1 MHHTKQYQVLTQP
14 YTFAP
19 AGPTHQPGGAKFI
32 SKYLKT
38 NCFPDI
44 NHSDDCGP
52 SLSIGQTW
60 TLILSGASGGSPLTG
75 WVGGA
80 FGGPKPVPSATHRS
94 GVQSLLVPR
103 EVALRSARA
112 RLPLRRRCEVAKRYQ
127 MRSTPCQASPA
138 YRRSGHRPPVQS
150 ATSALV
156 AAPLPPGAEPTATQI
171 VLFLNNRGSNT
182 DRNLSMG
189 RISLK
194 NHKN

>member
-112 RLPLRRRCEVAKRYQ
+112 RSAQPAATTP
-127 MRSTPCQASPA
+127 MRSRKGTRCGVPLAKPA
-138 YRRSGHRPPVQS
+138 LRIGDQVTAPRSSLQP
-150 ATSALV
+150 AL
-156 AAPLPPGAEPTATQI
+156 
-171 VLFLNNRGSNT
+171 
-182 DRNLSMG
+182 
-189 RISLK
+189 
-194 NHKN
+194 